1 MRFLNRPG
9 LQELRRMDE
18 KLYLVLSMRSFNRG
32 PPLVPQPKDNQD
44 LCVTI
49 SAGEDLGLTKWVR
62 FYGTSARFRMVEYMR
77 SFLAALGHD
86 IPVYGTLEGRSV
98 VPYQCVVVRSQWM
111 LVRAS
116 FAKAFVLQKA
126 AYRRANGG
134 TTAPAMVEDVHP
146 HLVAEEE
153 SPESPMATD
162 GVPETKLIVR
172 NTFLEVDDSSTGS
185 SEGCLRRS
193 KSDHDLA
200 TFSV

>member
-1 MRFLNRPG
+1 
-9 LQELRRMDE
+9 
-18 KLYLVLSMRSFNRG
+18 
-32 PPLVPQPKDNQD
+32 
-44 LCVTI
+44 
-49 SAGEDLGLTKWVR
+49 
-62 FYGTSARFRMVEYMR
+62 
-77 SFLAALGHD
+77 
-86 IPVYGTLEGRSV
+86 
-98 VPYQCVVVRSQWM
+98 M

-134 TTAPAMVEDVHP
+134 TTAPAMVEDVHS